1 MSFMPEKDLPE
12 VLSKNVDE
20 VENLGDVQYGL
31 HDREINME
39 MCYTL
44 DDRGEC
50 SIEGFGFNYD
60 NQEGSEEEI
69 EARYDERE
77 VEEISE

>member
-1 MSFMPEKDLPE
+1 MSFIPEKDLPE

-44 DDRGEC
+44 DDHGEC